1 MSETNAAAQPT
12 PWWRVPAMWLVVGC
26 PTFIV
31 VAGIATG
38 IVAFRLADTPI
49 REAAEKHAPSQTP
62 AHQARNHAA
71 APRQ

>member
-1 MSETNAAAQPT
+1 MPETSQAPQPT
-12 PWWRVPAMWLVVGC
+12 PWWRVPVMWLVVGC

-31 VAGIATG
+31 VAGITTG
-38 IVAFRLADTPI
+38 VVAFRMADTPI